1 MMRFKLSALV
11 GALLLST
18 AVQATEY
25 IEYSNKPIT
34 IQLHEGEERTIQFG
48 DHVAVGVTPKQEAQ
62 GLFRVQSAQGALH
75 ILPRKTFDRE
85 RIQVK
90 RLGDGKIVLIDLVSI
105 ESKNKEK
112 TPLEDI
118 RIYVGNEAKEL
129 PKEVETAKEE
139 ASGETNAGQ
148 IEIEPITPI
157 TLTRHL
163 AQKLYA
169 PERLHK
175 TMPGIS
181 EVSLNEVLNKD
192 VRAFKGINRAK
203 TTVKPILAY
212 RSGSLYATA
221 LLVSNTSKTPVQ
233 LNYLD
238 INLPFTHA
246 TYQHHKL
253 TPKGQAGDRTVLY
266 VINERPLSE
275 TLVPWTYYSELAIQ
289 KARDAKNATKKAK
302 SNASGGALNEGE

>member
-1 MMRFKLSALV
+1 MMKFKLSALI
-11 GALLLST
+11 GALLLSS

-25 IEYSNKPIT
+25 IEYSNKPVT

-75 ILPRKTFDRE
+75 ILPRKTFERE

-105 ESKNKEK
+105 EANKKDE

-129 PKEVETAKEE
+129 PKDIEAANEE
-139 ASGETNAGQ
+139 ASGETNATQ
-148 IEIEPITPI
+148 KEVEPITPI

-175 TMPGIS
+175 VMPGIS
-181 EVSLNEVLNKD
+181 EVSLNEVLHKD

-212 RSGSLYATA
+212 RSGNLYATA
-221 LLVSNTSKTPVQ
+221 LLVSNTGNTTVQ

-275 TLVPWTYYSELAIQ
+275 TLVPWTYYSELEVQ
-289 KARDAKNATKKAK
+289 KAKEAQQSKKKA
-302 SNASGGALNEGE
+302 SHDASGEF

>member
-1 MMRFKLSALV
+1 MMKFKLSALV
-11 GALLLST
+11 GALLLSSV
-18 AVQATEY
+18 VQATEY

-62 GLFRVQSAQGALH
+62 GLFRAQSAQGALH
-75 ILPRKTFDRE
+75 ILPRKTFERE

-105 ESKNKEK
+105 EANKK
-112 TPLEDI
+112 VQTPLEDI

-129 PKEVETAKEE
+129 PKDIEAANEE
-139 ASGETNAGQ
+139 ASGETNATLK
-148 IEIEPITPI
+148 EVEPITPI

-175 TMPGIS
+175 IMPGIS
-181 EVSLNEVLNKD
+181 EVSLNEVLHKD

-203 TTVKPILAY
+203 TTVRPILAY
-212 RSGSLYATA
+212 RSGNLYATA
-221 LLVSNTSKTPVQ
+221 LLVSNTGNMPVQ

-253 TPKGQAGDRTVLY
+253 TPNGQAGDRTVLY

-275 TLVPWTYYSELAIQ
+275 TLVPWTYYSELEVQ
-289 KARDAKNATKKAK
+289 NAKEAQQSKKKA
-302 SNASGGALNEGE
+302 SHDTSGEF

>member
-1 MMRFKLSALV
+1 MMKFKLSALI
-11 GALLLST
+11 GALLLSS

-25 IEYSNKPIT
+25 IEYSNKPVT

-75 ILPRKTFDRE
+75 ILPRKTFERE

-105 ESKNKEK
+105 EANKK
-112 TPLEDI
+112 DQTPLEDI

-129 PKEVETAKEE
+129 PKDIETAKEE
-139 ASGETNAGQ
+139 ASGETNANQ
-148 IEIEPITPI
+148 KEIEPITPI

-175 TMPGIS
+175 VMPGIS
-181 EVSLNEVLNKD
+181 EVSLNEVLHKD

-203 TTVKPILAY
+203 TTVRPILAY
-212 RSGSLYATA
+212 RSGNLYATA
-221 LLVSNTSKTPVQ
+221 LLVSNSGNTPVQ

-238 INLPFTHA
+238 INIPFTHA

-275 TLVPWTYYSELAIQ
+275 TLVPWTYYSELEVQ
-289 KARDAKNATKKAK
+289 KAKEAQQSKKKA
-302 SNASGGALNEGE
+302 SHDASGEF

>member
-1 MMRFKLSALV
+1 MMKFKLSALI
-11 GALLLST
+11 GALLLSS

-25 IEYSNKPIT
+25 IEYSNKPVT

-75 ILPRKTFDRE
+75 ILPRKTFERE

-105 ESKNKEK
+105 EANKK
-112 TPLEDI
+112 DQTPLEDI

-129 PKEVETAKEE
+129 PKDIETAKEE
-139 ASGETNAGQ
+139 ASGETNANQ
-148 IEIEPITPI
+148 KEIEPITPI

-175 TMPGIS
+175 VMPGIS
-181 EVSLNEVLNKD
+181 EVSLNEVLHKD

-203 TTVKPILAY
+203 TTVRPILAY
-212 RSGSLYATA
+212 RSGNLYATA
-221 LLVSNTSKTPVQ
+221 LLVSNTGNTPVQ

-238 INLPFTHA
+238 INIPFTHA

-253 TPKGQAGDRTVLY
+253 NPKGQAGDRTVLY

-275 TLVPWTYYSELAIQ
+275 TLVPWTYYSELEVQ
-289 KARDAKNATKKAK
+289 KDKEAQQSKKKA
-302 SNASGGALNEGE
+302 SHDASGEF

>member
-1 MMRFKLSALV
+1 MMKFKLSSLI
-11 GALLLST
+11 GAFLLSS

-25 IEYSNKPIT
+25 IEYSNKPVT

-75 ILPRKTFDRE
+75 ILPRKTFERE

-105 ESKNKEK
+105 EANKK
-112 TPLEDI
+112 DQTPLEDI
-118 RIYVGNEAKEL
+118 RIYVENEAKEL
-129 PKEVETAKEE
+129 PKDIETAKEE
-139 ASGETNAGQ
+139 ASGETNANQ
-148 IEIEPITPI
+148 KEIEPITPI

-175 TMPGIS
+175 VMPGIS
-181 EVSLNEVLNKD
+181 EVSLNEMLHKD

-203 TTVKPILAY
+203 TTVRPILAY
-212 RSGSLYATA
+212 RSGNLYATA
-221 LLVSNTSKTPVQ
+221 LLVSNTDNTPVQ

-238 INLPFTHA
+238 INIPFTHA

-253 TPKGQAGDRTVLY
+253 NPKGQAGDRTVLY

-275 TLVPWTYYSELAIQ
+275 TLVPWTYYSELEVQ
-289 KARDAKNATKKAK
+289 KAKEAQQSKKKA
-302 SNASGGALNEGE
+302 SHDASGEF

>member
-1 MMRFKLSALV
+1 MMKFKLSALI
-11 GALLLST
+11 GALLLSS

-105 ESKNKEK
+105 EANKK
-112 TPLEDI
+112 DQTPLEDI

-129 PKEVETAKEE
+129 PKDIETAKEE
-139 ASGETNAGQ
+139 ASGETNANQ
-148 IEIEPITPI
+148 KEIEPITPI
-157 TLTRHL
+157 TLTRQL

-175 TMPGIS
+175 VMPGIS
-181 EVSLNEVLNKD
+181 EVSLNEVLHKD

-203 TTVKPILAY
+203 TTVRPILAY
-212 RSGSLYATA
+212 RSGNLYATA
-221 LLVSNTSKTPVQ
+221 LLVSNTGNTPVQ

-238 INLPFTHA
+238 INIPFTHA

-253 TPKGQAGDRTVLY
+253 NPKGRAGDRTVLY

-275 TLVPWTYYSELAIQ
+275 TLVPWTYYSELEVQ
-289 KARDAKNATKKAK
+289 KAKEAQQSKKKA
-302 SNASGGALNEGE
+302 SHDASGEF